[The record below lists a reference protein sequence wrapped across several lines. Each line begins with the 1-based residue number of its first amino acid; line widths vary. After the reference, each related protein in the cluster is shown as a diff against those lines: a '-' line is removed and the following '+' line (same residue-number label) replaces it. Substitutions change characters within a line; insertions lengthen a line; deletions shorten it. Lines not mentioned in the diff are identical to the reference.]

1 MEPFILKDT
10 SNDYSPLLKKQI
22 KMKKLR
28 DQNGQNKILQFLVFL
43 KDQKQNKKRKKELL
57 SNYYKFNNSK

>member
-1 MEPFILKDT
+1 
-10 SNDYSPLLKKQI
+10 
-22 KMKKLR
+22 MKKLR